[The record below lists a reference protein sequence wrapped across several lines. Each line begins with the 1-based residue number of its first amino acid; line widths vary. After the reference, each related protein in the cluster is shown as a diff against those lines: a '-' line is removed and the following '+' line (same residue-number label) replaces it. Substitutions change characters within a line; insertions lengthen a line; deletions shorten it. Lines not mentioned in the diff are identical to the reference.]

1 MYADSSSST
10 NLQHTRIHKIH
21 HSTKNLYSIME
32 NHLVYRTL
40 VDYYRGEDEDW
51 FNELGFHTNPMK
63 AYLYTVAILH
73 DTVLLLGTQQHLLRG
88 GNSAASRTAMY
99 LQRFD
104 RQTRIIRDTVVQ
116 DAINFFGRE
125 NIRRAIAKEED
136 TPIELMHMDAED
148 ISNITN
154 SLRGLFL

>member
-1 MYADSSSST
+1 M
-10 NLQHTRIHKIH
+10 RIG
-21 HSTKNLYSIME
+21 L
-32 NHLVYRTL
+32 
-40 VDYYRGEDEDW
+40 
-51 FNELGFHTNPMK
+51 NELGFHTNPMK

-73 DTVLLLGTQQHLLRG
+73 DTVLLLGTQQHLLRD
-88 GNSAASRTAMY
+88 GNGAASRTAMY
-99 LQRFD
+99 LRRLD